1 MSKKIISLGRIDIT
15 LSLSLNKND
24 MEEHSIHWENLNNL
38 RDLSFLLTE
47 SNLRNK
53 IEIKSD
59 DISTNFF
66 LYMNK
71 VNKNK
76 IYIQYVALN
85 EIVYDQ
91 EQKEFKDFI
100 QQITGLNFIYIY
112 SKKIFNSINN
122 VINLELIYES
132 NKKVF
137 QLTGKNK
144 DISNTECNNANSGE
158 ENNFIK
164 LSKNKNIFK
173 YFDYLFLDFKKIKE
187 EFAHLISMKNWS
199 SFLNNLKKDFRIKII
214 FYMDNF
220 SLNDEDKKIFK
231 NIDIFIFPDKNN
243 IQNIINHIKLKEE
256 HNKKLKEYDDT
267 KSVYERNNNN
277 NSKIFEKRKEKEDS
291 KFKKNKKFQS
301 KSINKYTLHQNSNS
315 ISGVSTLYNNIDQK
329 RMKAIHRNKS
339 NEVKNLSKMS
349 VTNSHN
355 YSKPL
360 NMKNTIV
367 YFKEYASIKKNSMIS
382 ENKILIF
389 LDDFDSAIFCILN
402 KKESNPFI
410 YNFKFKLFPVINV
423 HNIEEINTYKN
434 IIKNN
439 SKIYSII
446 FFSCLLRIITEEKTD
461 NDDTCIKAFIF
472 GNKCLKNIIEYEK
485 ENGTFPQNK
494 NIFLT
499 KVNKEDITNFNIKP
513 KIERRFIL
521 DGNDVTKKKALYN
534 PLLDKFS
541 TTYFSSKVSRNII
554 RQNGLIDDNGNIFY
568 DRMYRDSLGANPKY
582 TINKYITDKELNKDI
597 YSMNILKDIKNKETE
612 SINRLIKNK
621 YVLNKKLIGYNQKA
635 YQYSI
640 YSNAIKKRMLPRLYS
655 KNMLINVSDRNKT
668 TKTFSVKAKIYPAKT
683 EI

>member
-1 MSKKIISLGRIDIT
+1 MSKKIISLGCINIT
-15 LSLSLNKND
+15 LSLELSTND
-24 MEEHSIHWENLNNL
+24 IEEHSINWENLNNL
-38 RDLSFLLTE
+38 KDLSFIKTE
-47 SNLRNK
+47 SNLWNK

-76 IYIQYVALN
+76 IYIQYATLN
-85 EIVYDQ
+85 EIIYDE

-100 QQITGLNFIYIY
+100 QQITGLNFLYIY
-112 SKKIFNSINN
+112 SKKIFSSINN
-122 VINLELIYES
+122 VINFELIYET

-137 QLTGKNK
+137 ELTSVNK
-144 DISNTECNNANSGE
+144 AVCNTEYNKMNTEE

-173 YFDYLFLDFKKIKE
+173 YFDYLFLDFKNIKKE
-187 EFAHLISMKNWS
+187 LSHLISMQNWDI
-199 SFLNNLKKDFRIKII
+199 FLNNIKKDFGIKII

-220 SLNDEDKKIFK
+220 SLNTEEEKIFK

-243 IQNIINHIKLKEE
+243 MQNIINHIKLKED
-256 HNKKLKEYDDT
+256 HNQKLKEYDET
-267 KSVYERNNNN
+267 KSVYERNNN
-277 NSKIFEKRKEKEDS
+277 NSKIFEKRKKNEDL
-291 KFKKNKKFQS
+291 KYKKNKTFQS
-301 KSINKYTLHQNSNS
+301 KSLNKYSLFQSN
-315 ISGVSTLYNNIDQK
+315 ISKISTLYNNYNQK
-329 RMKAIHRNKS
+329 RIKTIHRNKS
-339 NEVKNLSKMS
+339 NGMKNISKIS
-349 VTNSHN
+349 DITNSYN

-360 NMKNTIV
+360 NMKNTLA
-367 YFKEYASIKKNSMIS
+367 YFKDHASEKKNSMLS

-389 LDDFDSAIFCILN
+389 LDDFNSAIFCIMN
-402 KKESNPFI
+402 KKENNPFI
-410 YNFKFKLFPVINV
+410 YNFEFKLFPVINV

-434 IIKNN
+434 IIKEN

-446 FFSCLLRIITEEKTD
+446 FFSCVLRIITEEKID

-485 ENGTFPQNK
+485 TNGIFPQNK

-499 KVNKEDITNFNIKP
+499 KINKEDISNFNIKP
-513 KIERRFIL
+513 KSERRFIL
-521 DGNDVTKKKALYN
+521 DGNDVTKKKILYN

-568 DRMYRDSLGANPKY
+568 DKIYKDSLGANPKY
-582 TINKYITDKELNKDI
+582 TNNKYITDKELNKDI

-612 SINRLIKNK
+612 NINRLIKNK
-621 YVLNKKLIGYNQKA
+621 YILSKKLIGYNQKA

-640 YSNAIKKRMLPRLYS
+640 YSNAIRKRMLPRLYS
-655 KNMLINVSDRNKT
+655 KNKLINASDRNRT
-668 TKTFSVKAKIYPAKT
+668 AKTFSVKGKIYPIKT

>member
-1 MSKKIISLGRIDIT
+1 MSKKIISLGCINIT
-15 LSLSLNKND
+15 LSLELSTND
-24 MEEHSIHWENLNNL
+24 IEEHSINWENLNNL
-38 RDLSFLLTE
+38 KDLSFIKTE
-47 SNLRNK
+47 SNLWNK

-76 IYIQYVALN
+76 IYIQYATLN
-85 EIVYDQ
+85 EIIYDE

-100 QQITGLNFIYIY
+100 QQITGLNFLYIY
-112 SKKIFNSINN
+112 SKKIFSSINN
-122 VINLELIYES
+122 VINFELIYET

-137 QLTGKNK
+137 ELTSVNK
-144 DISNTECNNANSGE
+144 AVCNTEYNKMNTEE

-173 YFDYLFLDFKKIKE
+173 YFDYLFLDFKNIKKE
-187 EFAHLISMKNWS
+187 LSHLISMQNWDI
-199 SFLNNLKKDFRIKII
+199 FLNNIKKDFGIKII

-220 SLNDEDKKIFK
+220 SLNTEEKKIFK

-243 IQNIINHIKLKEE
+243 MQNIINHIKLKED
-256 HNKKLKEYDDT
+256 HVQKLKEYDET
-267 KSVYERNNNN
+267 KSVYERNNN
-277 NSKIFEKRKEKEDS
+277 NSKIFEKRKKNEDL
-291 KFKKNKKFQS
+291 KYKKNKTFQS
-301 KSINKYTLHQNSNS
+301 KSLNKYSLFQSN
-315 ISGVSTLYNNIDQK
+315 ISKISTLYNNYNQK
-329 RMKAIHRNKS
+329 RIKTIHRNKS
-339 NEVKNLSKMS
+339 NGMKNISKIS
-349 VTNSHN
+349 DITNSYN

-360 NMKNTIV
+360 NMKNTLA
-367 YFKEYASIKKNSMIS
+367 YFKDHASEKKNSMLS

-389 LDDFDSAIFCILN
+389 LDDFNSAIFCIMN
-402 KKESNPFI
+402 KKENNPFI
-410 YNFKFKLFPVINV
+410 YNFEFKLFPVINV

-434 IIKNN
+434 IIKEN

-446 FFSCLLRIITEEKTD
+446 FFSCVLRIITEEKID

-485 ENGTFPQNK
+485 TNGIFPQNK

-499 KVNKEDITNFNIKP
+499 KINKEDISNFNIKP
-513 KIERRFIL
+513 KSERRFIL
-521 DGNDVTKKKALYN
+521 DGNDVTKKKILYN

-554 RQNGLIDDNGNIFY
+554 KQNGLIDDNGNIFY
-568 DRMYRDSLGANPKY
+568 DKIYKDSLGANPKY
-582 TINKYITDKELNKDI
+582 TNNKYITDKELNKDI

-612 SINRLIKNK
+612 NINRLIKNK
-621 YVLNKKLIGYNQKA
+621 YILSKKLIGYNQKA

-640 YSNAIKKRMLPRLYS
+640 YSNAIRKRMLPRLYS
-655 KNMLINVSDRNKT
+655 KNKLINASDRNRT
-668 TKTFSVKAKIYPAKT
+668 AKTFSVKGKIYPVKT

>member
-1 MSKKIISLGRIDIT
+1 MSKKIISLGCINIT
-15 LSLSLNKND
+15 LSLELSTND
-24 MEEHSIHWENLNNL
+24 IEEHSINWENLNNL
-38 RDLSFLLTE
+38 KDLSFIKTE
-47 SNLRNK
+47 SNLWNK

-76 IYIQYVALN
+76 IYIQYATLN
-85 EIVYDQ
+85 EIIYDE

-100 QQITGLNFIYIY
+100 QQITGLNFLYIY
-112 SKKIFNSINN
+112 SKKIFSSINN
-122 VINLELIYES
+122 VINFELIYET

-137 QLTGKNK
+137 ELTSVNK
-144 DISNTECNNANSGE
+144 AVCNTEYNKMNTEE

-173 YFDYLFLDFKKIKE
+173 YFDYLFLDFKNIKKE
-187 EFAHLISMKNWS
+187 LSHLISMQNWDI
-199 SFLNNLKKDFRIKII
+199 FLNNIKKDFGIKII

-220 SLNDEDKKIFK
+220 SLNTEEKKIFK

-243 IQNIINHIKLKEE
+243 MQNIINHIKLKED
-256 HNKKLKEYDDT
+256 HNQKLKEYDET
-267 KSVYERNNNN
+267 KSVYERNNN
-277 NSKIFEKRKEKEDS
+277 NSKIFEKRKKNEDL
-291 KFKKNKKFQS
+291 KYKKNKTFQS
-301 KSINKYTLHQNSNS
+301 KSLNKYSLFQSN
-315 ISGVSTLYNNIDQK
+315 ISKISTLYNNYNQK
-329 RMKAIHRNKS
+329 RIKTIHRNKS
-339 NEVKNLSKMS
+339 NGMKNISKIS
-349 VTNSHN
+349 DITNSYN

-360 NMKNTIV
+360 NMKNTLA
-367 YFKEYASIKKNSMIS
+367 YFKDHASEKKNSMLS

-389 LDDFDSAIFCILN
+389 LDDFNSAIFCIMN
-402 KKESNPFI
+402 KKENNPFI
-410 YNFKFKLFPVINV
+410 YNFEFKLFPVINV

-434 IIKNN
+434 IIKEN

-446 FFSCLLRIITEEKTD
+446 FFSCVLRIITEEKID

-485 ENGTFPQNK
+485 TNGIFPQNK

-499 KVNKEDITNFNIKP
+499 KINKEDISNFNIKP
-513 KIERRFIL
+513 KSERRFIL
-521 DGNDVTKKKALYN
+521 DGNDVTKKKILYN

-568 DRMYRDSLGANPKY
+568 DKIYKDSLGANPKY
-582 TINKYITDKELNKDI
+582 TNNKYITDKELNKDI

-612 SINRLIKNK
+612 NINRLIKNK
-621 YVLNKKLIGYNQKA
+621 YILSKKLIGYNQKA

-640 YSNAIKKRMLPRLYS
+640 YSNAIRKRMLPRLYS
-655 KNMLINVSDRNKT
+655 KNKLINASDKNRT
-668 TKTFSVKAKIYPAKT
+668 AKTFSVKAKIYPVKT

>member
-1 MSKKIISLGRIDIT
+1 MSKKIISLGCINIT
-15 LSLSLNKND
+15 LSLELSTND
-24 MEEHSIHWENLNNL
+24 IEEHSINWENLNNL
-38 RDLSFLLTE
+38 KDLSFIKTE
-47 SNLRNK
+47 SNLWNK

-76 IYIQYVALN
+76 IYIQYATLN
-85 EIVYDQ
+85 EIIYDE

-100 QQITGLNFIYIY
+100 QQITGLNFLYIY
-112 SKKIFNSINN
+112 SKKIFSSINN
-122 VINLELIYES
+122 VINFELIYET

-137 QLTGKNK
+137 ELTSVNK
-144 DISNTECNNANSGE
+144 AVCNTEYNKMNTEE

-173 YFDYLFLDFKKIKE
+173 YFDYLFLDFKNIKKE
-187 EFAHLISMKNWS
+187 LSHLISMQNWDI
-199 SFLNNLKKDFRIKII
+199 FLNNIKKDFGIKII

-220 SLNDEDKKIFK
+220 SLNTEEKKIFK

-243 IQNIINHIKLKEE
+243 MQNIINHIKLKED
-256 HNKKLKEYDDT
+256 HNQKLKEYDET
-267 KSVYERNNNN
+267 KSVYERNNN
-277 NSKIFEKRKEKEDS
+277 NSKIFEKRKKNEDL
-291 KFKKNKKFQS
+291 KYKKNKTFQS
-301 KSINKYTLHQNSNS
+301 KSLNKYSLFQSN
-315 ISGVSTLYNNIDQK
+315 ISKISTLYNNYNQK
-329 RMKAIHRNKS
+329 RIKTIHRNKS
-339 NEVKNLSKMS
+339 NGTKNISKIS
-349 VTNSHN
+349 DITNSYN

-360 NMKNTIV
+360 NMKNTLA
-367 YFKEYASIKKNSMIS
+367 YFKDHASEKKNSMLS

-389 LDDFDSAIFCILN
+389 LDDFNSAIFCIMN
-402 KKESNPFI
+402 KKENNPFI
-410 YNFKFKLFPVINV
+410 YNFEFKLFPVINV

-434 IIKNN
+434 IIKEN

-446 FFSCLLRIITEEKTD
+446 FFSCVLRIITEEKID

-485 ENGTFPQNK
+485 TNGIFPQNK

-499 KVNKEDITNFNIKP
+499 KINKEDISNFNIKP
-513 KIERRFIL
+513 KSERRFIL
-521 DGNDVTKKKALYN
+521 DGNDVTKKKILYN

-568 DRMYRDSLGANPKY
+568 DKIYKDSLGANPKY
-582 TINKYITDKELNKDI
+582 TNNKYITDKELNKDI

-612 SINRLIKNK
+612 NINRLIKNK
-621 YVLNKKLIGYNQKA
+621 YILSKKLIGYNQKA

-640 YSNAIKKRMLPRLYS
+640 YSNAIRKRMLPRLYS
-655 KNMLINVSDRNKT
+655 KNKLINASDRNRT
-668 TKTFSVKAKIYPAKT
+668 AKTFSVKGKIYPVKT

>member
-1 MSKKIISLGRIDIT
+1 MSKKIISLGCINIT
-15 LSLSLNKND
+15 LSLELSTND
-24 MEEHSIHWENLNNL
+24 IEEHSINWENLNNL
-38 RDLSFLLTE
+38 KDLSFIKTE
-47 SNLRNK
+47 SNLWNK

-76 IYIQYVALN
+76 IYIQYATLN
-85 EIVYDQ
+85 EIIYDE

-100 QQITGLNFIYIY
+100 QQITGLNFLYIY
-112 SKKIFNSINN
+112 SKKIFSSINN
-122 VINLELIYES
+122 VINFELIYET

-137 QLTGKNK
+137 ELTSVNK
-144 DISNTECNNANSGE
+144 GVCNTEYNKMNTEE

-173 YFDYLFLDFKKIKE
+173 YFDYLFLDFKNIKKE
-187 EFAHLISMKNWS
+187 LSHLISMQNWDI
-199 SFLNNLKKDFRIKII
+199 FLNNIKKDFGIKII

-220 SLNDEDKKIFK
+220 SLNTEEKKIFK

-243 IQNIINHIKLKEE
+243 MQNIINHIKLKED
-256 HNKKLKEYDDT
+256 HNQKLKEYDET
-267 KSVYERNNNN
+267 KSVYERNNN
-277 NSKIFEKRKEKEDS
+277 NSKIFEKRKKNEDL
-291 KFKKNKKFQS
+291 KYKKNKTFQS
-301 KSINKYTLHQNSNS
+301 KSLNKYSLFQSN
-315 ISGVSTLYNNIDQK
+315 ISKISTLYNNYNQK
-329 RMKAIHRNKS
+329 RIKTIHRNKS
-339 NEVKNLSKMS
+339 NGMKNISKIS
-349 VTNSHN
+349 DITNSYN

-360 NMKNTIV
+360 NMKNTLA
-367 YFKEYASIKKNSMIS
+367 YFKDHASEKKNSMLS

-389 LDDFDSAIFCILN
+389 LDDFNSAIFCIMN
-402 KKESNPFI
+402 KKENNPFI
-410 YNFKFKLFPVINV
+410 YNFEFKLFPVINV

-434 IIKNN
+434 IIKEN

-446 FFSCLLRIITEEKTD
+446 FFSCVLRIITEEKID

-485 ENGTFPQNK
+485 TNGIFPQNK

-499 KVNKEDITNFNIKP
+499 KINKEDISNFNIKP
-513 KIERRFIL
+513 KSERRFIL
-521 DGNDVTKKKALYN
+521 DGNDVTKKKILYN

-554 RQNGLIDDNGNIFY
+554 KQNGLIDDNGNIFY
-568 DRMYRDSLGANPKY
+568 DKIYKDSLGANPKY
-582 TINKYITDKELNKDI
+582 TNNKYITDKELNKDI

-612 SINRLIKNK
+612 NINRLIKNK
-621 YVLNKKLIGYNQKA
+621 YILSKKLIGYNQKA

-640 YSNAIKKRMLPRLYS
+640 YSNAIRKRMLPRLYS
-655 KNMLINVSDRNKT
+655 KNKLINASDKNRT
-668 TKTFSVKAKIYPAKT
+668 AKTFSVKAKIYPVKT

>member
-1 MSKKIISLGRIDIT
+1 MSKKIISLGCINIT
-15 LSLSLNKND
+15 LSLELSTND
-24 MEEHSIHWENLNNL
+24 IEEHSINWENLNNL
-38 RDLSFLLTE
+38 KDLSFIKTE
-47 SNLRNK
+47 SNLWNK

-76 IYIQYVALN
+76 IYIQYATLN
-85 EIVYDQ
+85 EIIYDE

-100 QQITGLNFIYIY
+100 QQITGLNFLYIY
-112 SKKIFNSINN
+112 SKKIFSSINN
-122 VINLELIYES
+122 VINFELIYET

-137 QLTGKNK
+137 ELTSVNK
-144 DISNTECNNANSGE
+144 TVCNTEYNKMNTEE

-173 YFDYLFLDFKKIKE
+173 YFDYLFLDFKNIKKE
-187 EFAHLISMKNWS
+187 LSHLISMQNWDI
-199 SFLNNLKKDFRIKII
+199 FLNNIKKDFGIKII

-220 SLNDEDKKIFK
+220 SLNTEEKKIFK

-243 IQNIINHIKLKEE
+243 MQNIINHIKLKED
-256 HNKKLKEYDDT
+256 HNQKLKEYDET
-267 KSVYERNNNN
+267 KSVYERNNN
-277 NSKIFEKRKEKEDS
+277 NSKIFEKRKKNEDL
-291 KFKKNKKFQS
+291 KYKKNKTFQS
-301 KSINKYTLHQNSNS
+301 KSLNKYSLFQSN
-315 ISGVSTLYNNIDQK
+315 ISKISTLYNNYNQK
-329 RMKAIHRNKS
+329 RIKTIHRNKS
-339 NEVKNLSKMS
+339 NGMKNISKIS
-349 VTNSHN
+349 DITNSYN

-360 NMKNTIV
+360 NMKNTLA
-367 YFKEYASIKKNSMIS
+367 YFKDHASEKKNSMLS

-389 LDDFDSAIFCILN
+389 LDDFNSAIFCIMN
-402 KKESNPFI
+402 KKENNPFI
-410 YNFKFKLFPVINV
+410 YNFEFKLFPVINV

-434 IIKNN
+434 IIKEN

-446 FFSCLLRIITEEKTD
+446 FFSCVLRIITEEKID

-485 ENGTFPQNK
+485 TNGIFPQNK

-499 KVNKEDITNFNIKP
+499 KINKEDISNFNIKP
-513 KIERRFIL
+513 KSERRFIL
-521 DGNDVTKKKALYN
+521 DGNDVTKKKILYN

-554 RQNGLIDDNGNIFY
+554 KQNGLIDDNGNIFY
-568 DRMYRDSLGANPKY
+568 DKIYKDSLGANPKY
-582 TINKYITDKELNKDI
+582 TNNKYITDKELNKDI

-612 SINRLIKNK
+612 NINRLIKNK
-621 YVLNKKLIGYNQKA
+621 YILSKKLIGYNQKA

-640 YSNAIKKRMLPRLYS
+640 YSNAIRKRMLPRLYS
-655 KNMLINVSDRNKT
+655 KNKLINASDRNRT
-668 TKTFSVKAKIYPAKT
+668 AKTFSVKGKIYPVKT

>member
-1 MSKKIISLGRIDIT
+1 MSKKIISLGCINIT
-15 LSLSLNKND
+15 LSLELSTND
-24 MEEHSIHWENLNNL
+24 IEEHSINWENLNNL
-38 RDLSFLLTE
+38 KDLSFIKTE
-47 SNLRNK
+47 SNLWNK

-76 IYIQYVALN
+76 IYIQYATLN
-85 EIVYDQ
+85 EIIYDE

-100 QQITGLNFIYIY
+100 QQITGLNFLYIY
-112 SKKIFNSINN
+112 SKKIFSSINN
-122 VINLELIYES
+122 VINFELIYET

-137 QLTGKNK
+137 ELTSVNK
-144 DISNTECNNANSGE
+144 AVCNTEYNKMNTEE

-173 YFDYLFLDFKKIKE
+173 YFDYLFLDFKNIKKE
-187 EFAHLISMKNWS
+187 LSHLISMQNWDI
-199 SFLNNLKKDFRIKII
+199 FLNNIKKDFGIKII

-220 SLNDEDKKIFK
+220 SLNTEEKKIFK

-243 IQNIINHIKLKEE
+243 MQNIINHIKLKED
-256 HNKKLKEYDDT
+256 HNQKLKEYDET
-267 KSVYERNNNN
+267 KSVYERNNN
-277 NSKIFEKRKEKEDS
+277 NSKIFEKRKKNEDL
-291 KFKKNKKFQS
+291 KYKKNKTFQS
-301 KSINKYTLHQNSNS
+301 KSLNKYSLFQSN
-315 ISGVSTLYNNIDQK
+315 ISKISTLYNNYNQK
-329 RMKAIHRNKS
+329 RIKTIHRNKS
-339 NEVKNLSKMS
+339 NGTKNISKIS
-349 VTNSHN
+349 DITNSYN

-360 NMKNTIV
+360 NMKNTLA
-367 YFKEYASIKKNSMIS
+367 YFKDHASEKKNSMLS

-389 LDDFDSAIFCILN
+389 LDDFNSAIFCIMN
-402 KKESNPFI
+402 KKENNPFI
-410 YNFKFKLFPVINV
+410 YNFEFKLFPVINV

-434 IIKNN
+434 IIKEN

-446 FFSCLLRIITEEKTD
+446 FFSCVLRIITEEKID

-485 ENGTFPQNK
+485 TNGIFPQNK

-499 KVNKEDITNFNIKP
+499 KINKEDISNFNIKP
-513 KIERRFIL
+513 KSERRFIL
-521 DGNDVTKKKALYN
+521 DGNDVTKKKILYN

-554 RQNGLIDDNGNIFY
+554 KQNGLIDDNGNIFY
-568 DRMYRDSLGANPKY
+568 DKIYKDSLGANPKY
-582 TINKYITDKELNKDI
+582 TNNKYITDKELNKDI

-612 SINRLIKNK
+612 NINRLIKNK
-621 YVLNKKLIGYNQKA
+621 YILSKKLIGYNQKA

-640 YSNAIKKRMLPRLYS
+640 YSNAIRKRMLPRLYS
-655 KNMLINVSDRNKT
+655 KNKLINASDKNRT
-668 TKTFSVKAKIYPAKT
+668 AKTFSVKAKIYPVKT

>member
-1 MSKKIISLGRIDIT
+1 MSKKIISLGCINIT
-15 LSLSLNKND
+15 LSLELNKND
-24 MEEHSIHWENLNNL
+24 IEEHSINWDNLNNL
-38 RDLSFLLTE
+38 KDLSFLKTE
-47 SNLRNK
+47 SNLWNK

-76 IYIQYVALN
+76 IYIQYAALN
-85 EIVYDQ
+85 EIIYDE

-100 QQITGLNFIYIY
+100 QQITGLNFLYLY

-122 VINLELIYES
+122 VINFELIYET

-137 QLTGKNK
+137 QLTSVNK
-144 DISNTECNNANSGE
+144 AVCNTEYNNMNIDE

-173 YFDYLFLDFKKIKE
+173 YFDYLFLDFKKIKQ
-187 EFAHLISMKNWS
+187 EFSHLISMKNWDI
-199 SFLNNLKKDFRIKII
+199 FLNNIKKDFGIKII

-220 SLNDEDKKIFK
+220 SLNTEEKKIFK

-243 IQNIINHIKLKEE
+243 MQNIINHIKLKED
-256 HNKKLKEYDDT
+256 HNQKLKEYDDT

-277 NSKIFEKRKEKEDS
+277 SKIFEKRKKNEDL
-291 KFKKNKKFQS
+291 KFKKNKTFQS
-301 KSINKYTLHQNSNS
+301 NSLNKYSLFHSN
-315 ISGVSTLYNNIDQK
+315 ISKISTLYNNNNQK
-329 RMKAIHRNKS
+329 RIKTIHRNKS
-339 NEVKNLSKMS
+339 IEMKNISKIS
-349 VTNSHN
+349 NITNTYN
-355 YSKPL
+355 YSKLL

-367 YFKEYASIKKNSMIS
+367 YFKEYASVKKNSMLS

-389 LDDFDSAIFCILN
+389 LDDFNSAIFCILN
-402 KKESNPFI
+402 KKENNPFI
-410 YNFKFKLFPVINV
+410 YNFDFRLFPVINV
-423 HNIEEINTYKN
+423 HNIEEINNYKK
-434 IIKNN
+434 IIKEN

-446 FFSCLLRIITEEKTD
+446 FFSCVLRIITEENVD
-461 NDDTCIKAFIF
+461 NDGTCIKAFIF

-485 ENGTFPQNK
+485 TNGIFPQNK

-499 KVNKEDITNFNIKP
+499 KINKEDISNFNIKP
-513 KIERRFIL
+513 KSERRFIL
-521 DGNDVTKKKALYN
+521 DGNDVTKKKILYN

-554 RQNGLIDDNGNIFY
+554 RQNGLIDDKGNIFY
-568 DRMYRDSLGANPKY
+568 DKMYKDSLGANPKY
-582 TINKYITDKELNKDI
+582 TNNKYITDKELNKDI

-612 SINRLIKNK
+612 NINRLIKNK
-621 YVLNKKLIGYNQKA
+621 YILSKKLIGYNKKA

-640 YSNAIKKRMLPRLYS
+640 YSNAIKKRMLPRLFS
-655 KNMLINVSDRNKT
+655 KNKLINASDRNRT
-668 TKTFSVKAKIYPAKT
+668 TKTFSVKSKIYPSKT
-683 EI
+683 EL

>member
-1 MSKKIISLGRIDIT
+1 MSKKIISLGCINIT
-15 LSLSLNKND
+15 LSLELNKND
-24 MEEHSIHWENLNNL
+24 IETHAINWENLNNL
-38 RDLSFLLTE
+38 KDLSFIKTE
-47 SNLRNK
+47 SNLWNK

-76 IYIQYVALN
+76 IYIQYAALN
-85 EIVYDQ
+85 EIIYDE
-91 EQKEFKDFI
+91 EQKEFKEFI
-100 QQITGLNFIYIY
+100 QQITGLNFLYLY
-112 SKKIFNSINN
+112 SKKIFNSIDNI
-122 VINLELIYES
+122 INFELIYET

-137 QLTGKNK
+137 QLTSANK
-144 DISNTECNNANSGE
+144 AVCNTEYNNMNIEE

-173 YFDYLFLDFKKIKE
+173 YFDYLFLDFKKIKQE
-187 EFAHLISMKNWS
+187 ISHLISMKNWDI
-199 SFLNNLKKDFRIKII
+199 FLNNIKKDFGIKII

-220 SLNDEDKKIFK
+220 SLNTEEKKIFK

-243 IQNIINHIKLKEE
+243 MQNIINHIKLKED
-256 HNKKLKEYDDT
+256 HNQKLKEYDDT

-277 NSKIFEKRKEKEDS
+277 SKIFEKRKKNEDI
-291 KFKKNKKFQS
+291 KFKKNKTFQS
-301 KSINKYTLHQNSNS
+301 KSLNKYSLFQSN
-315 ISGVSTLYNNIDQK
+315 ISKISTLYKNYNQK
-329 RMKAIHRNKS
+329 KIKTIHRNKS
-339 NEVKNLSKMS
+339 NEMKNISKIS
-349 VTNSHN
+349 NITNSYN

-367 YFKEYASIKKNSMIS
+367 YFKEYASVKKNSMLS

-389 LDDFDSAIFCILN
+389 LDDFNSAIFCILN

-410 YNFKFKLFPVINV
+410 YNFDFKLFPVINV
-423 HNIEEINTYKN
+423 HNIEEINNYKN
-434 IIKNN
+434 IIKEN

-446 FFSCLLRIITEEKTD
+446 FFSCVLRIIAEENVD

-472 GNKCLKNIIEYEK
+472 GNKCLKNVIEYEK
-485 ENGTFPQNK
+485 TNGIFPQNK

-499 KVNKEDITNFNIKP
+499 KINKEDIANFNIKP
-513 KIERRFIL
+513 KSERRFIL
-521 DGNDVTKKKALYN
+521 DGNDVTKKKILYN

-554 RQNGLIDDNGNIFY
+554 RQNGLIDDKGNIFY
-568 DRMYRDSLGANPKY
+568 DKMYRDSLGANPKY
-582 TINKYITDKELNKDI
+582 TNNKYITDKELNKDI

-612 SINRLIKNK
+612 NINRLIKNK
-621 YVLNKKLIGYNQKA
+621 YILSKKLIGYNQKA

-640 YSNAIKKRMLPRLYS
+640 YSNAIRKRMLPRLFS
-655 KNMLINVSDRNKT
+655 KNKLINASDRNRT
-668 TKTFSVKAKIYPAKT
+668 TKTFSVKSKIYPSKT
-683 EI
+683 EL

>member
-1 MSKKIISLGRIDIT
+1 MSKKIISLGCINIT
-15 LSLSLNKND
+15 LSLELSTND
-24 MEEHSIHWENLNNL
+24 IEEHSINWENLNNL
-38 RDLSFLLTE
+38 KDLSFIKTE
-47 SNLRNK
+47 SNLWNK

-76 IYIQYVALN
+76 IYIQYATLN
-85 EIVYDQ
+85 EIIYDE

-100 QQITGLNFIYIY
+100 QQITGLNFLYIY
-112 SKKIFNSINN
+112 SKKIFSSINN
-122 VINLELIYES
+122 VINFELIYET

-137 QLTGKNK
+137 ELTSVNK
-144 DISNTECNNANSGE
+144 AVCNTEYNKMNTEE

-173 YFDYLFLDFKKIKE
+173 YFDYLFLDFKNIKKE
-187 EFAHLISMKNWS
+187 LSHLISMQNWDI
-199 SFLNNLKKDFRIKII
+199 FLNNIKKDFGIKII

-220 SLNDEDKKIFK
+220 SLNTEEKKIFK

-243 IQNIINHIKLKEE
+243 MQNIINHIKLKED
-256 HNKKLKEYDDT
+256 HNQKLKEYDET
-267 KSVYERNNNN
+267 KSVYERNNN
-277 NSKIFEKRKEKEDS
+277 NSKIFEKRKKNEDL
-291 KFKKNKKFQS
+291 KYKKNKTFQS
-301 KSINKYTLHQNSNS
+301 KSLNKYSLFQSN
-315 ISGVSTLYNNIDQK
+315 ISKISTLYNNYNQK
-329 RMKAIHRNKS
+329 RIKTIHRNKS
-339 NEVKNLSKMS
+339 NGTKNISKIS
-349 VTNSHN
+349 DITNSYN

-360 NMKNTIV
+360 NMKNTLA
-367 YFKEYASIKKNSMIS
+367 YFKDHASEKKNSMLS

-389 LDDFDSAIFCILN
+389 LDDFNSAIFCIMN
-402 KKESNPFI
+402 KKENNPFI
-410 YNFKFKLFPVINV
+410 YNFEFKLFPVINV

-434 IIKNN
+434 IIKEN

-446 FFSCLLRIITEEKTD
+446 FFSCVLRIITEEKID

-485 ENGTFPQNK
+485 TNGIFPQNK

-499 KVNKEDITNFNIKP
+499 KINKEDISNFNIKP
-513 KIERRFIL
+513 KSERRFIL
-521 DGNDVTKKKALYN
+521 DGNDVTKKKILYN

-554 RQNGLIDDNGNIFY
+554 KQNGLIDDNGNIFY
-568 DRMYRDSLGANPKY
+568 DKIYKDSLGANPKY
-582 TINKYITDKELNKDI
+582 TNNKYITDKELNKDI

-612 SINRLIKNK
+612 NINRLIKNK
-621 YVLNKKLIGYNQKA
+621 YILSKKLIGYNQKA

-640 YSNAIKKRMLPRLYS
+640 YSNAIRKRMLPRLYS
-655 KNMLINVSDRNKT
+655 KNKLINASDRNRT
-668 TKTFSVKAKIYPAKT
+668 AKTFSVKGKIYPVKT